1 MTPNCCIDLDCYQQA
16 KGTNA
21 VSGDVFECRKLHN
34 GERVMGVLADGLG
47 SGIEAASLASL
58 TAAMA
63 IQYVSG
69 DIEARRSAEILM
81 DALPVDQVR
90 HISYSTFSLADAWVD
105 GRVCVL
111 DHGNPPFILVRD
123 GQCVPLQ
130 GQPIRA
136 ERWHRREL
144 GYWQFQARS
153 GDRLILVSDG
163 ITQAGMGTDRYPLG
177 WGQERV
183 CDFITTVIRKQPEIS
198 TRQLSRRL
206 VARALNL
213 DGDQAGDDMTCVV
226 LHLRQPRCLLMVS
239 GPPYAAELDGDVA
252 RRLAQFTGRTVVC
265 GGTTS
270 NIIARELNREVTTDL
285 GNSDPEVPAPS
296 RMEGVDLVT
305 EGMFTL
311 SKVVEYL
318 EKGLP
323 EGATN
328 AAAQLVELLLDSDQI
343 EMVVGTSVN
352 EAHQDPR
359 LPVELDIRR
368 NVIKHIAS
376 LLERQYVKQIK
387 LEFV

>member
-1 MTPNCCIDLDCYQQA
+1 MTCCIDLDCFQQA

-21 VSGDVFECRKLHN
+21 VSGDVFECRKLHE
-34 GERVMGVLADGLG
+34 GQRVMGVLADGLG

-81 DALPVDQVR
+81 DALPVDPKR

-105 GRVCVL
+105 GCVHVL
-111 DHGNPPFILVRD
+111 DHGNPPFILVRAGECLSLT
-123 GQCVPLQ
+123 GQHIQ
-130 GQPIRA
+130 A
-136 ERWHRREL
+136 ERWNQREL
-144 GYWQFQARS
+144 GYWQFQAEP
-153 GDRLILVSDG
+153 GDRLLLVSDG
-163 ITQAGMGTDRYPLG
+163 ITQAGMGTDAYPLG
-177 WGQERV
+177 WGQEEM
-183 CDFITTVIRKQPEIS
+183 CEFIAALVQDEPEIS

-206 VARALNL
+206 VAKAMQL
-213 DGDQAGDDMTCVV
+213 DGEQAGDDMTCAV
-226 LHLRQPRCLLMVS
+226 LHLRSPRRLLMVS
-239 GPPYAAELDGDVA
+239 GPPYAIELDSEIA
-252 RRLAQFTGRTVVC
+252 QRLDRFAGRTVIC

-285 GNSDPEVPAPS
+285 QDYDPEVPLPS
-296 RMEGVDLVT
+296 RMQGVDLVT

-323 EGATN
+323 EDATN
-328 AAAQLVELLLDSDQI
+328 AAAQLVELLLESDQI

-368 NVIKHIAS
+368 NVIKRIAS
-376 LLERQYVKQIK
+376 ILQKNHVKQVH